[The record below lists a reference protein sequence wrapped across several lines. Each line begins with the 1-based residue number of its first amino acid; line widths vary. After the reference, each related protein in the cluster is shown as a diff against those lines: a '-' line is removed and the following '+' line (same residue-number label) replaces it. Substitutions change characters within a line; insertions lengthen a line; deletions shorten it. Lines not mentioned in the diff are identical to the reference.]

1 MENNIIKVNQITVED
16 TEHYTVLKLLNKLI
30 GKINELAYA
39 NGDIYDKL
47 DYLLNDGLSQEVV
60 KALTEWLNDGTLS
73 DVITEEVLV
82 GIDSRIDEINAQL
95 SNKMNIGDEI
105 VISQINKNKGLI
117 DESYLTDELKQQIT
131 GTTPIHAVPA
141 DGSITSEKL
150 ADSCVHFLKTAE
162 PLSDLIIFDS
172 FIWSRYD
179 STTKNATITIQ
190 ATFSTE
196 SNNLGTFV
204 HPLKDYE
211 LADGQHLVLDYA
223 SKTISTANVNNYVTG
238 SLKYILVTNLGGRLY
253 SSIPIINDV
262 INQRGK
268 QPPLMPWDLPI
279 VTDNSDGSKTI
290 TLKGVFV
297 DIGEIHRYFNLPETS
312 FVLKDAEVLYYNG
325 RDGFEK
331 TTWKTYDPHPYG
343 DAVIYHLNHKL
354 YSSIP
359 LYQNYFSQL
368 WYGASDRQSS
378 LIIVDKNGL
387 GDYGSISEAV
397 SNANDSA
404 EHPVTILIQP
414 GVYKESIKIRGGRHI
429 SLVGVNKNTCIIQT
443 DSGQYTEPPL
453 EIQGEAYISNL
464 TIIATHDDNLTT
476 NVDSLRAYAVHC
488 DYEGAGTT
496 EFNNCLLISHQN
508 ASIGCGLHNNQTLK
522 IVNCE
527 LISKTPTE
535 SSMTTNGSLFVHDGA
550 GATNQKL
557 IVKDSVIKSVN
568 GYSMY
573 LNGFYGTEVEATFY
587 NNVFW
592 SNVLKNSDE
601 SIHLDSAGNGIS
613 NNIKLTDDS
622 FGNNVNL
629 LNVGTIG

>member
-1 MENNIIKVNQITVED
+1 MSITNKLNQIKNAI
-16 TEHYTVLKLLNKLI
+16 Y
-30 GKINELAYA
+30 GKEVRGAIHDAIKECYDDASVNHDNA
-39 NGDIYDKL
+39 NMEVKMARGTHNT
-47 DYLLNDGLSQEVV
+47 LNDRLDNV
-60 KALTEWLNDGTLS
+60 
-73 DVITEEVLV
+73 
-82 GIDSRIDEINAQL
+82 DEIQAQTNAQL
-95 SNKMNIGDEI
+95 SNKMNVGDEI

-117 DESYLTDELKQQIT
+117 DESYLTDGLKQQIT

-162 PLSDLIIFDS
+162 PLSDLIVFNSVIRGD
-172 FIWSRYD
+172 YD
-179 STTKNATITIQ
+179 TITKNATISIRAVFTTV
-190 ATFSTE
+190 A
-196 SNNLGTFV
+196 NPLGAFE
-204 HPLKDYE
+204 HPKTDYV
-211 LADGQHLVLDYA
+211 LGDGYHLVLDYA
-223 SKTISTANVNNYVTG
+223 SKTITTESVATYVTG
-238 SLKYILVTNLGGRLY
+238 SLKYILVSNLGGRLY

-262 INQRGK
+262 VNQRGK
-268 QPPLMPWDLPI
+268 QPPLIPWDLPI
-279 VTDNSDGSKTI
+279 VIDNGDGSKTI
-290 TLKGVFV
+290 KLKGVFV
-297 DIGEIHRYFNLPETS
+297 DSGEIHRYFTLSETS
-312 FVLKDAEVLYYNG
+312 FVLEDAEVLYYNG

-331 TTWKTYDPHPYG
+331 TAWKTYDPHTYG
-343 DAVIYHLNHKL
+343 DAIIYHLNHKL

-368 WYGASDRQSS
+368 WYGASDSQSS

-387 GDYGSISEAV
+387 GDYRSISEAV
-397 SNANDSA
+397 NNANDSA

-414 GVYKESIKIRGGRHI
+414 GVYKETVRIRGGRHL

-453 EIQGEAYISNL
+453 EIQGEAYIANL
-464 TIIATHDDNLTT
+464 TFIATHDDDLTT

-488 DYEGAGTT
+488 DYEGEGTT
-496 EFNNCLLISHQN
+496 EFNNCIMISHQN

-522 IVNCE
+522 VVNCE

-535 SSMTTNGSLFVHDGA
+535 STMTKNGSLFVHDGSN
-550 GATNQKL
+550 ATNQKL
-557 IVKDSVIKSVN
+557 IVKDSVIKSEN

-573 LNGFYGTEVEATFY
+573 LNGHFGTEVEATFY

>member
-1 MENNIIKVNQITVED
+1 MANITN
-16 TEHYTVLKLLNKLI
+16 YLNKI
-30 GKINELAYA
+30 KTAVYGKDVRGAIHDAIKQVYDDASVNHDNA
-39 NGDIYDKL
+39 NMEVKMARGTHNTLNDRLDKSEQKL
-47 DYLLNDGLSQEVV
+47 DE
-60 KALTEWLNDGTLS
+60 T
-73 DVITEEVLV
+73 
-82 GIDSRIDEINAQL
+82 NAQL

-105 VISQINKNKGLI
+105 IISQINKNKGLI

-150 ADSCVHFLKTAE
+150 ADSCVHYLKTAE
-162 PLSDLIIFDS
+162 PLSELIIFAS

-179 STTKNATITIQ
+179 TTTKNATITIE

-204 HPLKDYE
+204 HPLKDYV

-223 SKTISTANVNNYVTG
+223 SKTITTENVTDYVTG
-238 SLKYILVTNLGGRLY
+238 NLKYILVSNLGGRLH

-268 QPPLMPWDLPI
+268 QQPLMPWDLPI
-279 VTDNSDGSKTI
+279 VIDNGDVSKTI
-290 TLKGVFV
+290 KLKGIFV
-297 DIGEIHRYFNLPETS
+297 DTGEIHRYFELPETT
-312 FVLKDAEVLYYNG
+312 FILEDAEVLYYNG

-331 TTWKTYDPHPYG
+331 TTWETYDPQTYG
-343 DAVIYHLNHKL
+343 VAIIYHLNHKL

-368 WYGASDRQSS
+368 WYGACDSQSS

-397 SNANDSA
+397 NNANDSV

-414 GVYKESIKIRGGRHI
+414 GVYKESVKIRGGRHL

-443 DSGQYTEPPL
+443 DSGQYAEPPL
-453 EIQGEAYISNL
+453 EIQVEAYIANL
-464 TIIATHDDNLTT
+464 TFIATHDGDSTT

-488 DYEGAGTT
+488 DYEGEGTT
-496 EFNNCLLISHQN
+496 EFNNCIMISHQN

-535 SSMTTNGSLFVHDGA
+535 SSMTTNGSLFVHDGD

-601 SIHLDSAGNGIS
+601 SIHLDSAVNGIS

-622 FGNNVNL
+622 YGNNVNL